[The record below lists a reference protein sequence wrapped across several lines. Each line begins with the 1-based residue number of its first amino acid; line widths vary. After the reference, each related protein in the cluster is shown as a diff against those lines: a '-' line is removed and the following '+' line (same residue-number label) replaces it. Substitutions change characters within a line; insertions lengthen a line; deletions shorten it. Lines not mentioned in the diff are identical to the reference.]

1 MKRSRASSTLD
12 KILEVQVQ
20 RLAPTLRPRTVEEYR
35 SCARGFL
42 AYLHAHFPRIR
53 KLSQLRRDP
62 HLLGWFR
69 YLCQQQPPLR
79 NATRELNLILL
90 RRLFRDLTNRGQR
103 LQPDLIR
110 REDFPLRDHYLPRP
124 LPPDQDQ
131 RLQQQ
136 LRQSNTLEAL
146 ALRLIRA
153 TGIRVGEC
161 LDLRLDCLR
170 QVSEQE
176 AALHVPLGKLHSERW
191 VPVDEETQRVL
202 ERLLQLRA
210 LAPASCLAKSRGF
223 LLPRCGG
230 RGALYDRLRQVLV
243 HTAGSA
249 GCSGKVTPHRLRHS
263 YATEMVRLGVSLPVL
278 MQLLGHRNILM
289 TMRYVQV
296 AQLDVQREFHRALQ
310 NTTSLYAIPQLPM
323 PDPKVPQHVDL
334 AALRHAVA
342 ATHHLF
348 QLLQPQLEDR
358 PRRKLRRLSQRLLKI
373 LPELDNL
380 TPK

>member
-1 MKRSRASSTLD
+1 VKRSCSALD
-12 KILEVQVQ
+12 KILEAQVQ
-20 RLAPTLRPRTVEEYR
+20 RLATTLRPRTVQEYR
-35 SCARGFL
+35 SCALGFL
-42 AYLHAHFPRIR
+42 AYLHAHFPHLR

-79 NATRELNLILL
+79 NSTRELLLILL
-90 RRLFRDLTNRGQR
+90 RRLLRDLTDSGYR
-103 LQPDLIR
+103 LPRDLIR
-110 REDFPLRDHYLPRP
+110 RQDFPLRDHYLPRP
-124 LPPDQDQ
+124 LPQDQDQ

-136 LRQSNTLEAL
+136 LRQSDTVEAL

-161 LDLRLDCLR
+161 LDLRVDCL
-170 QVSEQE
+170 QQISEQE

-191 VPVDEETQRVL
+191 VPVDEETRRVL
-202 ERLLQLRA
+202 ARLLQLRA

-223 LLPRCGG
+223 LLPRRGG
-230 RGALYDRLRQVLV
+230 RVGLYNRLRQVL
-243 HTAGSA
+243 ADAARCA
-249 GCSGKVTPHRLRHS
+249 GCSDKVTPHRLRHS

-278 MQLLGHRNILM
+278 MQLLGHKNILM

-310 NTTSLYAIPQLPM
+310 NTASLHAIPQLPM
-323 PDPKVPQHVDL
+323 SHLRMPQRVDL
-334 AALRHAVA
+334 AALCQALR

-348 QLLQPQLEDR
+348 QLFQSQLEQK
-358 PRRKLRRLSQRLLKI
+358 PRHKLRRLSDRLLKI
-373 LPELDNL
+373 LPELDHL
-380 TPK
+380 TPN

>member
-1 MKRSRASSTLD
+1 MKRSRSTLD
-12 KILEVQVQ
+12 KILEAQVQ
-20 RLAPTLRPRTVEEYR
+20 RLAITLRPRTVGEYR

-42 AYLHAHFPRIR
+42 AYLHAHFPRIH

-90 RRLFRDLTNRGQR
+90 RRLLRELTNSGHR
-103 LQPDLIR
+103 LPPDLIR
-110 REDFPLRDHYLPRP
+110 REDFPFRDHYLPRP
-124 LPPDQDQ
+124 LPQDQDQ

-136 LRQSNTLEAL
+136 LRQSDTVEGH

-161 LDLRLDCLR
+161 LDLPVDCMQQL
-170 QVSEQE
+170 SEQE

-191 VPVDEETQRVL
+191 VPVDEETRLVL
-202 ERLLQLRA
+202 ARLLQLRT
-210 LAPASCLAKSRGF
+210 LAPASCLTKSRGF
-223 LLPRCGG
+223 LLPRRGG
-230 RGALYDRLRQVLV
+230 RGGLYNLLRQVLADAARCARC
-243 HTAGSA
+243 T
-249 GCSGKVTPHRLRHS
+249 GKVTPHRLRHS

-278 MQLLGHRNILM
+278 MQLLGHKNILM

-310 NTTSLYAIPQLPM
+310 NTSTLHTIPQLPM
-323 PDPKVPQHVDL
+323 PDPKVPQHIDL
-334 AALRHAVA
+334 AALRHAVT

-348 QLLQPQLEDR
+348 QLFLPQLEDK

-373 LPELDNL
+373 LPELDHL
-380 TPK
+380 TPN

>member
-1 MKRSRASSTLD
+1 MKRSRSALD
-12 KILEVQVQ
+12 QILEAQVQ
-20 RLAPTLRPRTVEEYR
+20 QLAITLRPRTVKEYR

-53 KLSQLRRDP
+53 KPSQLRRDP

-79 NATRELNLILL
+79 NATRELDLILL
-90 RRLFRDLTNRGQR
+90 RRLLRDLTNRGHR
-103 LQPDLIR
+103 LPPDLIR

-136 LRQSNTLEAL
+136 LGQSDTVETH

-161 LDLRLDCLR
+161 LDLRVDCLQ

-191 VPVDEETQRVL
+191 VPVDEPTRRVL
-202 ERLLQLRA
+202 TRLLQFRA

-223 LLPRCGG
+223 LLPRPGG
-230 RGALYDRLRQVLV
+230 RAGLYDRLRQVL
-243 HTAGSA
+243 ADAARCA
-249 GCSGKVTPHRLRHS
+249 GCTGKVTPHRLRHS

-278 MQLLGHRNILM
+278 MHLLGHKNILM

-310 NTTSLYAIPQLPM
+310 NTTSLHALPQLPL
-323 PDPKVPQHVDL
+323 PDDRVPQHVDL
-334 AALRHAVA
+334 AALRQAVA

-348 QLLQPQLEDR
+348 QLFQPQLEDK
-358 PRRKLRRLSQRLLKI
+358 PRRKLRRLAQRLLKI
-373 LPELDNL
+373 LPELDHL

>member
-1 MKRSRASSTLD
+1 MKRSRSALD
-12 KILEVQVQ
+12 QILEAQVQ
-20 RLAPTLRPRTVEEYR
+20 QLAITLRPRTVQEYR

-53 KLSQLRRDP
+53 KPSQLRRDP

-79 NATRELNLILL
+79 NATRELDLILL
-90 RRLFRDLTNRGQR
+90 RRLLRDLSNRGHR
-103 LQPDLIR
+103 LPPDLIR

-131 RLQQQ
+131 HLQQQ
-136 LRQSNTLEAL
+136 LGQSDTVEAH

-202 ERLLQLRA
+202 ARLLQLRA
-210 LAPASCLAKSRGF
+210 LDPASCLAKSRGF
-223 LLPRCGG
+223 LLPRRGG
-230 RGALYDRLRQVLV
+230 CAGLYDRLRQVL
-243 HTAGSA
+243 ADAARCA
-249 GCSGKVTPHRLRHS
+249 GCTGKVTPHRLRHS

-278 MQLLGHRNILM
+278 MHLLGHKNILM

-296 AQLDVQREFHRALQ
+296 AQLDLQREFHRARQ
-310 NTTSLYAIPQLPM
+310 NTTSLHAIPQLPM
-323 PDPKVPQHVDL
+323 PDTGVPQHVDF

-348 QLLQPQLEDR
+348 ELFQPQLEDKS
-358 PRRKLRRLSQRLLKI
+358 RRKLRRLSQRLLKI
-373 LPELDNL
+373 LPELDHL
-380 TPK
+380 TTK